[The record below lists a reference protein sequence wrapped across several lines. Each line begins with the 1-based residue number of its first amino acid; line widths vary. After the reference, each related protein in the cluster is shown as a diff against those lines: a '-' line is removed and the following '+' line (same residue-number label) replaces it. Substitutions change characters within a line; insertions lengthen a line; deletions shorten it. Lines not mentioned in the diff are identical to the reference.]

1 MKDLFSQ
8 CTCVRAP
15 RKSLGLK
22 LSGCHLCSC
31 RAHQREA
38 LNEGSILAMYM
49 RTYVCT
55 CLSRSGM
62 SNFHLLLALTCTL
75 RNSWVT
81 CTAAVSPQRT
91 CFAESST
98 ERSRR
103 FVTLRKRKLRT
114 KSMYKRSQED
124 KKRTRQ
130 SANGESSQARYM
142 LWRVFTSQVHVV
154 ESLHKPD
161 IHFHV

>member
-1 MKDLFSQ
+1 
-8 CTCVRAP
+8 
-15 RKSLGLK
+15 
-22 LSGCHLCSC
+22 
-31 RAHQREA
+31 
-38 LNEGSILAMYM
+38 MYM
-49 RTYVCT
+49 RTYVRT

-62 SNFHLLLALTCTL
+62 SNLHLLLALTCTL

-103 FVTLRKRKLRT
+103 FVTLRKRKLQT
-114 KSMYKRSQED
+114 KSTYKRSQEEQEENQA
-124 KKRTRQ
+124 KCKWRVFTSQVHVVESLHKPGTRC
-130 SANGESSQARYM
+130 GESSQARYT

>member
-1 MKDLFSQ
+1 
-8 CTCVRAP
+8 
-15 RKSLGLK
+15 
-22 LSGCHLCSC
+22 
-31 RAHQREA
+31 
-38 LNEGSILAMYM
+38 MYM
-49 RTYVCT
+49 RTYVRT

-62 SNFHLLLALTCTL
+62 SNLHLLLALTCTL

-103 FVTLRKRKLRT
+103 FVTLRKRKLQT
-114 KSMYKRSQED
+114 KSTYKRSQED

-154 ESLHKPD
+154 ESLHKPGTRCGESSQARYTLWRVFTSQVHVVESLHKPD